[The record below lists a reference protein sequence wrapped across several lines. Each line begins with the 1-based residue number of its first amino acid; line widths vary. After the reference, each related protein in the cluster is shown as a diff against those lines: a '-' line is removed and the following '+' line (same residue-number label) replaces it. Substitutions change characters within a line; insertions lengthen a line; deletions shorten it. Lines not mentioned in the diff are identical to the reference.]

1 MVRRNKRNIDDACR
15 RYSLTIQEACLAVL
29 IASDVAEETA
39 FMAVFNGVPS
49 ASAKRF
55 WQKYASEH
63 PLIKDYI
70 NEIRQE
76 RAVYDSDGGENMDLR
91 TKEGVINALTREAKS
106 TTDPKQRASII
117 GQIADL
123 QRMKNEEDK
132 EKHKLVHYYLP
143 LRCDVC
149 PWKQK
154 SVKED

>member
-1 MVRRNKRNIDDACR
+1 MARRNKRNIEEVCR
-15 RYSLTIQEACLAVL
+15 RYSITSQEACLAVL
-29 IASDVAEETA
+29 IANDVAEETA
-39 FMAVFNGVPS
+39 FMAIFNGVS
-49 ASAKRF
+49 QSSAKKF

-63 PLIKDYI
+63 PQIIDYI
-70 NEIRQE
+70 NDIRQE
-76 RAVYDSDGGENMDLR
+76 RAVLDGEGDENMDLR

-132 EKHKLVHYYLP
+132 EKHKLVHYFLP

-149 PWKQK
+149 PWKQAN
-154 SVKED
+154 VKGD